1 MKLSPNFTLGG
12 ADRQRLC
19 RQERSGQYASER
31 SSDEPEAGWLRF
43 LNLCE
48 RCLGKPIS
56 INSAYRSPGVN
67 AAIGGSK
74 TSQHCHGTAADIRVA
89 GMIPDQVVKRIIA
102 STLPYDQVIREFS
115 DPVRGGGWTHVS
127 IPNTQDAK
135 PRKMALII
143 DKKGTRPYKSGG

>member
-1 MKLSPNFTLGG
+1 MKLSPNFTLEELTVSDYAARNGL
-12 ADRQRLC
+12 DNTPENDHLMNLKRLAAFL
-19 RQERSGQYASER
+19 ESLRSY
-31 SSDEPEAGWLRF
+31 
-43 LNLCE
+43 
-48 RCLGKPIS
+48 LGKPIS
-56 INSAYRSPGVN
+56 VNSAYRSPEVN
-67 AAIGGSK
+67 AAVRGSR

-89 GMIPDQVVKRIIA
+89 GMVPDQVVKRIIA

-127 IPNTQDAK
+127 IPNTRDAK